1 MTARA
6 EGARLALRRLLPCL
20 LLLCLLLPCLLLPAA
35 GAPAQT
41 PVPEMA
47 PRMAP
52 QPAPSVPDQALH
64 QAART
69 NDVDLAAFALERGAG
84 LELRDQLG
92 NTPLQVAARYGSP
105 PGAELLLQRG
115 GGPAAATGTEA
126 ATSEPQA

>member
-1 MTARA
+1 
-6 EGARLALRRLLPCL
+6 
-20 LLLCLLLPCLLLPAA
+20 
-35 GAPAQT
+35 
-41 PVPEMA
+41 MA

-92 NTPLQVAARYGSP
+92 NTPLQVAAMYGSP
-105 PGAELLLQRG
+105 TVAELLLQRG
-115 GGPAAATGTEA
+115 ADPAAAAPDDAWTALHYA
-126 ATSEPQA
+126 AYEGHDRVAAALIAGEIGRAHV

>member
-1 MTARA
+1 MRISDWSSDV
-6 EGARLALRRLLPCL
+6 CSSD
-20 LLLCLLLPCLLLPAA
+20 LLPAA

-69 NDVDLAAFALERGAG
+69 NDVDLAAYALERGAG

-92 NTPLQVAARYGSP
+92 TTPLQVPARYGSP
-105 PGAELLLQRG
+105 TVAERLRQRG
-115 GGPAAATGTEA
+115 AAREEDA
-126 ATSEPQA
+126 ARKRG

>member
-52 QPAPSVPDQALH
+52 QPAPSVPDQALP

-84 LELRDQLG
+84 LELRDPLG
-92 NTPLQVAARYGSP
+92 TTPDRKRVVKGTGVSVRVDL
-105 PGAELLLQRG
+105 G
-115 GGPAAATGTEA
+115 GRRISIKKNEKIRR
-126 ATSEPQA
+126 QYQN